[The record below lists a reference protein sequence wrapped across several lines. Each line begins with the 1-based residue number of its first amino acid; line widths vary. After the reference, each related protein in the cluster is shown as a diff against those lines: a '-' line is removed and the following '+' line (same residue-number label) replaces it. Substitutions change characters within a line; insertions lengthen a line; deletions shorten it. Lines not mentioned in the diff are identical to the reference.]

1 MSQREGWKVRP
12 YRDVV
17 VIFKPCY
24 RFLRA
29 GDPMYIMSMY
39 RLPLCRGL
47 TSYLYIV
54 MSLSCIRRLSH
65 PRKNSILSK
74 VPMLSVN
81 GELIT
86 LMVKH
91 VQQCFFW
98 ACIRYTLPP
107 SDSPTGFFNLLQK
120 CSLFTL
126 FFKVEITETDWTT
139 NKFWMCLVL

>member
-1 MSQREGWKVRP
+1 
-12 YRDVV
+12 
-17 VIFKPCY
+17 
-24 RFLRA
+24 
-29 GDPMYIMSMY
+29 MYIMSMY

-91 VQQCFFW
+91 VQQCFF
-98 ACIRYTLPP
+98 
-107 SDSPTGFFNLLQK
+107 
-120 CSLFTL
+120 
-126 FFKVEITETDWTT
+126 
-139 NKFWMCLVL
+139 